1 MEIIAQANH
10 IQLLRP
16 SSKAAGKKA
25 QRQQC
30 KENVK
35 PKEEV
40 IQITADVVAG
50 AASESEG

>member
-16 SSKAAGKKA
+16 SGVGAGKKA